1 MPLLPKCRCKLANG
15 CHESYDSRLHFVCV
29 RCVALHLRDD
39 QLRIKSR
46 MGSGDSPRVGSG
58 ESPHLVGRRGQSP
71 NGQFQRRAAG
81 TVPVWSEG
89 DLLLGAGR
97 LARASPRGG
106 GLSKTAEENRTSSLR
121 TSAITLSIKPLSQC
135 GNFSPAF
142 LNHLHLSAFVFF
154 NFDLLRSMSN
164 LQFFSSLSMSSEE
177 ARAFRMASSNLR

>member
-29 RCVALHLRDD
+29 RCVALHLRDY
-39 QLRIKSR
+39 QLRIKFR
-46 MGSGDSPRVGSG
+46 KNGQ
-58 ESPHLVGRRGQSP
+58 RGQSP

-121 TSAITLSIKPLSQC
+121 NSAITLSIKPLSQC